1 MRQDNCRVAKLLEEK
16 TFTRSNDKKLYIE
29 YVKEYSEVYKKA
41 SEKEKQAIIEVILEM
56 PKESSLTRTR
66 AFYQNKKGMYL
77 PWIATVNKRK
87 EAQEEYRQKFRQDNK
102 WLFDWLARF
111 FKKF

>member
-1 MRQDNCRVAKLLEEK
+1 MNLKNSKLEKILDEK
-16 TFTRSNDKKLYIE
+16 TFTRSDDKALFITYLQDYHCETEIE
-29 YVKEYSEVYKKA
+29 K
-41 SEKEKQAIIEVILEM
+41 AIIEVILEM

-77 PWIATVNKRK
+77 PWVATVNKRK
-87 EAQEEYRQKFRQDNK
+87 EAQDKCRQEYSTKG
-102 WLFDWLARF
+102 LFDWLARF

>member
-1 MRQDNCRVAKLLEEK
+1 MRQDNGRVEKLLEEK
-16 TFTRSNDKKLYIE
+16 TFTRSNDKILYIE
-29 YVKEYSEVYKKA
+29 YIKEYSEVYKKA

-87 EAQEEYRQKFRQDNK
+87 QAQEKCRQEFRQDNK

>member
-1 MRQDNCRVAKLLEEK
+1 MNLKNSKLEKILDEK
-16 TFTRSNDKKLYIE
+16 TFTRSDDKALFITYLQDYHCETEIE
-29 YVKEYSEVYKKA
+29 K
-41 SEKEKQAIIEVILEM
+41 AIIKKVLLKSPLQSTLE
-56 PKESSLTRTR
+56 RCR
-66 AFYQNKKGMYL
+66 RFYQNELGMYL

-87 EAQEEYRQKFRQDNK
+87 EAQEKCRQEFRQDNK